1 MPDSTYDI
9 AIIGAGPGGYV
20 AAIRAA
26 QLGARVCLVE
36 KSQLGGTCL
45 NRGCIPTKAFVA
57 SARAYDLAR
66 KGEAYGFHAENVA
79 PDFPA
84 MSVRSKAT
92 VERLAKGVDFLLR
105 KRKVDVIYGSAK
117 FVDQHMLQVEQENGS
132 LQVKAR
138 DFIIATGSKPIVI
151 PALGYDG
158 VRVVTSD
165 EMFHLESLPKRI
177 VIVGGGVIGCEF
189 ASIFNLLGSEVTVV
203 EALPALL
210 PMVDHEVAR
219 QLTSYFKRRRI
230 KVILGKKV
238 EGVAKGDE
246 LTVSIAEGEEIPC
259 DMVLIAIGRRPNS
272 AALGLEKIGA
282 ETNAR
287 GEIVVDDATMATTAS
302 GVYAV
307 GDVTSSPWKLAHV
320 ASRQGVVAAHRLMG
334 EDVKMS
340 YQAVPSAVFT
350 SPEVASVGLTTQ
362 QCQEMGI
369 KFTSSKFSFMSSGK
383 AIAEGETEGFVKIL
397 ADSADQRVV
406 GVHIIGPQAATLISE
421 ATLAVEHG
429 LRADQL
435 ATTIHAHPT
444 LSEALME
451 AADGIAGLTIH
462 A

>member
-1 MPDSTYDI
+1 MPDNSYDV
-9 AIIGAGPGGYV
+9 AIVGAGPGGYV

-45 NRGCIPTKAFVA
+45 KRGCIPTKAFVA

-66 KGEAYGFHAENVA
+66 KGNVFGFHAENVT
-79 PDFPA
+79 PDFSA
-84 MSVRSKAT
+84 MSARSKAT
-92 VERLAKGVDFLLR
+92 VERLAKGVEYLLR

-117 FVDQHMLQVEQENGS
+117 FEDKNLLQVEQESGS
-132 LQVKAR
+132 VQVEAR
-138 DFIIATGSKPIVI
+138 NFIIATGSKPMVI

-158 VRVVTSD
+158 ERVVTSD
-165 EMFHLESLPKRI
+165 EMFRLERLPERI

-189 ASIFNLLGSEVTVV
+189 ASIFDLLGSEVTVV
-203 EALPALL
+203 EALPSLL
-210 PMVDHEVAR
+210 PMVDHEVTR
-219 QLTSYFKRRRI
+219 QLGSYFKRRGI

-238 EGVAKGDE
+238 EGVSKGDE
-246 LTVSIAEGEEIPC
+246 LTVAVAEGEEIHC

-272 AALGLEKIGA
+272 VGLGLENIGVD
-282 ETNAR
+282 TNDR

-307 GDVTSSPWKLAHV
+307 GDVTSTPWKLAHV
-320 ASRQGVVAAHRLMG
+320 ASRQGVVAAHRIMG

-340 YQAVPSAVFT
+340 YKAVPSAVFT
-350 SPEVASVGLTTQ
+350 APEVACVGLTTQ

-369 KFTSSKFSFMSSGK
+369 EFKSAKFSFMGSGK
-383 AIAEGETEGFVKIL
+383 AIAEGETEGFVKLL
-397 ADSADQRVV
+397 ADSADQRIL
-406 GVHIIGPQAATLISE
+406 GVHIIGPQAATLIAE
-421 ATLAVEHG
+421 AALAIEHG

-435 ATTIHAHPT
+435 AATIHAHPT